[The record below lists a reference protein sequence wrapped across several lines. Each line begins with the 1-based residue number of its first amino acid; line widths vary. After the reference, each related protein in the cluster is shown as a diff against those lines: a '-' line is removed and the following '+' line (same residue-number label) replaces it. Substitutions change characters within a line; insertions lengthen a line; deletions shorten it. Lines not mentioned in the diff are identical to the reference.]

1 MKRHWTLG
9 LAAALG
15 GHGVV
20 LAAMMAVHTLVPPPK
35 PVAAAIMI
43 ELPPAAPPRP
53 PAPALEQPPPPQA
66 KPKAAKPRQT
76 KAVAPPL
83 APPSAPPSAPEPET
97 AAEPA
102 TAPPQASVAAA
113 PVRTAANPQAAP
125 NWQSRMLAH
134 LERHKLY
141 PAQAQRRHLRG
152 VAVLTF
158 TMDRAGRVLSQSLR
172 DSSGHA
178 LLDQAALDMLVRA
191 QPLPPPPPE
200 VEGAMLT
207 LSVPVKFTLN

>member
-20 LAAMMAVHTLVPPPK
+20 LAVMMAVHTLVPPPK
-35 PVAAAIMI
+35 AVEAAIMI
-43 ELPPAAPPRP
+43 ELPPAA
-53 PAPALEQPPPPQA
+53 PPPQA

-83 APPSAPPSAPEPET
+83 APPSAPPSSPPSSPEPET
-97 AAEPA
+97 AAEPAPTAEPA

-141 PAQAQRRHLRG
+141 PAQAQLRRLRG

-172 DSSGHA
+172 NSSGHA
-178 LLDQAALDMLVRA
+178 LLDQAALDILVRA

-200 VEGAMLT
+200 IEGATLP